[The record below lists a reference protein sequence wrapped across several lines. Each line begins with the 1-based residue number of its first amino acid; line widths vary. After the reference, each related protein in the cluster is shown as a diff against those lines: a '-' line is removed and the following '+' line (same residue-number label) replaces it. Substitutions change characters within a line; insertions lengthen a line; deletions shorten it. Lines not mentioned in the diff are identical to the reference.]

1 MKKIIISII
10 LAVVA
15 TFSAKAQTTIIDF
28 DYAKETDI
36 SLAWFDFN
44 QDMDLDDGEAFVT
57 GGHFSFDYK
66 DFKDSGN
73 VFDATLHLTAQNGN
87 YLDFEIYLRD
97 ISLVYYMDSTGA
109 PTFMVVNQL
118 TEPQISISIS
128 DDTSSVLVF
137 NPAILKEK

>member
-1 MKKIIISII
+1 MKKTILSII
-10 LAVVA
+10 VAVIA
-15 TFSAKAQTTIIDF
+15 TFSEKAQTTIID
-28 DYAKETDI
+28 
-36 SLAWFDFN
+36 FDFN

-73 VFDATLHLTAQNGN
+73 VFNATLHLTAENGY